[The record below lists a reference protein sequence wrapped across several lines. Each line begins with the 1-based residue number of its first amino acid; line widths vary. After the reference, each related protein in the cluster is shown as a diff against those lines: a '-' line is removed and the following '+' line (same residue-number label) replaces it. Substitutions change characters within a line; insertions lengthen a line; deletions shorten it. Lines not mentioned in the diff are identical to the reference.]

1 MTDVRLDSRGI
12 DVKSSVTKK
21 RESLERVET
30 RILEQRKLPKSK
42 EKRLRKLFTRPN
54 MDQREI
60 DFQILDGETNRN
72 VRYF

>member
-1 MTDVRLDSRGI
+1 MTEVRLDSGGI

-21 RESLERVET
+21 RETLERVET
-30 RILEQRKLPKSK
+30 RILEQRKLPISK
-42 EKRLRKLFTRPN
+42 EKRLRKLFTRTN

>member
-21 RESLERVET
+21 RETLERVET

>member
-21 RESLERVET
+21 RETLERVET
-30 RILEQRKLPKSK
+30 RILEQRKLPISK
-42 EKRLRKLFTRPN
+42 EKRLRKLFTRTN

-72 VRYF
+72 ERYF

>member
-21 RESLERVET
+21 RGTLERVET

>member
-1 MTDVRLDSRGI
+1 MTEVRLDSGGI

-21 RESLERVET
+21 RETLERVET
-30 RILEQRKLPKSK
+30 RILKQRKLPKSK

>member
-21 RESLERVET
+21 RETLERMET

>member
-21 RESLERVET
+21 RETLERVET

-54 MDQREI
+54 MDQRET

>member
-21 RESLERVET
+21 RETLERMET

-72 VRYF
+72 ERYF

>member
-1 MTDVRLDSRGI
+1 MTNVRLDSRGI

-21 RESLERVET
+21 RETLERMET

-72 VRYF
+72 ERYF

>member
-21 RESLERVET
+21 RETLERVET
-30 RILEQRKLPKSK
+30 RILEQRKLPISK
-42 EKRLRKLFTRPN
+42 EKRLRKLFTRTN

>member
-21 RESLERVET
+21 RETLERVET
-30 RILEQRKLPKSK
+30 KILEQRKLPKSK

>member
-21 RESLERVET
+21 RETLERVET

-72 VRYF
+72 VSYF

>member
-1 MTDVRLDSRGI
+1 MTEVRLDSGGI

-21 RESLERVET
+21 RETLERVET

-72 VRYF
+72 ERYF

>member
-1 MTDVRLDSRGI
+1 MTEVRLDSGGI

-21 RESLERVET
+21 RETLERVET
-30 RILEQRKLPKSK
+30 RILEQRKLPISK
-42 EKRLRKLFTRPN
+42 EKRLRKLFTRTN

-72 VRYF
+72 ERYF

>member
-1 MTDVRLDSRGI
+1 MTDVRLDSRGV

-21 RESLERVET
+21 RETLERVET